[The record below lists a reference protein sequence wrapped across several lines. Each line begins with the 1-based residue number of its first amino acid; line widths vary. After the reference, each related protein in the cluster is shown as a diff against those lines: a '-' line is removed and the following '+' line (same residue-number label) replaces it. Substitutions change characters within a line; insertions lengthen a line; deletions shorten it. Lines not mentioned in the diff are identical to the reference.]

1 MAFIKC
7 LNCGKTEFKPTVIGD
22 VSSIEGCCFRSTIN
36 AYACQNCGHIELF
49 EPSLDLYA
57 KHLREEAEKKRQQE
71 ALERQKKV
79 EERKARIDELIK
91 ITKDE
96 NSTVKQVR
104 EANEELDRLHAKPGV
119 IYSFRYR

>member
-1 MAFIKC
+1 MEFIKC
-7 LNCGKTEFKPTVIGD
+7 QNCGGAKFAPTKLGWILATEGKFTV
-22 VSSIEGCCFRSTIN
+22 N
-36 AYACQNCGHIELF
+36 AYACQYCGHIELF

-57 KHLREEAEKKRQQE
+57 EHLREEAEKKRQKE
-71 ALERQKKV
+71 ALERQKKE

-104 EANEELDRLHAKPGV
+104 EANEELDRLHAKPGI
-119 IYSFRYR
+119 IYNGNWH